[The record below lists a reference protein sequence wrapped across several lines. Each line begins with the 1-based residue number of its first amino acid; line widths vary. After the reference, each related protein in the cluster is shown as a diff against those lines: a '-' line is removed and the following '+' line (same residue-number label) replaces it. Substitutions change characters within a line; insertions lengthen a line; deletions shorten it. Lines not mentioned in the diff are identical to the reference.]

1 MTKRDRIHGSG
12 SERIRKLSRTGKY
25 TYYVTIPKSYI
36 DRLGWRE
43 RQRLIVELEG
53 DRIVVRDD

>member
-1 MTKRDRIHGSG
+1 MNKKSRTHGSG
-12 SERIRKLSRTGKY
+12 MEKIRKLSRTGKY

-36 DRLGWRE
+36 DQLSWRE

-53 DRIVVRDD
+53 ERLIVRDE

>member
-1 MTKRDRIHGSG
+1 MAKKERKHGSRF
-12 SERIRKLSRTGKY
+12 ETIRKLSKTGTY

-36 DRLGWRE
+36 DQLGWRE

-53 DRIVVRDD
+53 ERLIVRDE